1 MQICNFTSQQ
11 IVLVFLLPLL
21 HLVGSKCKCNIAV
34 FLFLEKEIQIF
45 IYFCNISSAIHSVR
59 FPGYVHFICSQC
71 NTAFFN
77 TQIDKCHIAVFF
89 LGGKKSLIQML
100 PNPLLPPIIYFPGVQ
115 HMASNA
121 LMEAA
126 CLHDCL
132 K

>member
-1 MQICNFTSQQ
+1 MYILYVVSVTQLSLIPRLTSAT
-11 IVLVFLLPLL
+11 LL
-21 HLVGSKCKCNIAV
+21 
-34 FLFLEKEIQIF
+34 F
-45 IYFCNISSAIHSVR
+45 
-59 FPGYVHFICSQC
+59 
-71 NTAFFN
+71 
-77 TQIDKCHIAVFF
+77 FF